1 MAAAAEANTTPQA
14 TTDSGNSSVLPLNRD
29 VRVLLAQFVDNGTL
43 LNLRLACKELS
54 WEMED
59 EFVER
64 FFTCRCVDS
73 FFALQKIAHLT
84 PEQTTSD
91 LELQPGSTG

>member
-1 MAAAAEANTTPQA
+1 MAAAAEPDETLEA

-29 VRVLLAQFVDNGTL
+29 IRVLLAQFVDNSTL

-59 EFVER
+59 QFIER
-64 FFTCRCVDS
+64 FFTFRWVTRYS
-73 FFALQKIAHLT
+73 YFVRVSRT
-84 PEQTTSD
+84 D
-91 LELQPGSTG
+91 LCTGSTWSQDTA